1 MSVIDFVICVL
12 AGLGMHQT
20 ASFTQKLPPGF
31 EQLVGTAIGVE
42 GTFVMLVWMLHK
54 FGVPKKWIEI
64 FIIVYQ
70 AVYLGVGIGVAL
82 GWMWDW
88 AFGVNRRAKSEE
100 KV

>member
-1 MSVIDFVICVL
+1 
-12 AGLGMHQT
+12 
-20 ASFTQKLPPGF
+20 
-31 EQLVGTAIGVE
+31 
-42 GTFVMLVWMLHK
+42 MLVWMLYK